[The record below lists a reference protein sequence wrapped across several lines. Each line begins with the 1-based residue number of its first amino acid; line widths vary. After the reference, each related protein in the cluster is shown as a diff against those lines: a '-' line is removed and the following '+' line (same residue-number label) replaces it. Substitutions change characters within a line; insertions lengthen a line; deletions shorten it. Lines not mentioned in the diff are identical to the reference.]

1 MAIFHSYV
9 KLPEG
14 NPHPL
19 GISILLDQIS
29 FSSVPAH
36 RLQALP
42 QPCHR
47 HAARNGA
54 VRKSAHCQA
63 NGCLTEGQ
71 LVPQLAKLISEE
83 NTVK

>member
-1 MAIFHSYV
+1 MLNYQRVTHIHLAFRF
-9 KLPEG
+9 
-14 NPHPL
+14 
-19 GISILLDQIS
+19 
-29 FSSVPAH
+29 FSTTRSRPFRSGH

-63 NGCLTEGQ
+63 NGCLTEGHQ